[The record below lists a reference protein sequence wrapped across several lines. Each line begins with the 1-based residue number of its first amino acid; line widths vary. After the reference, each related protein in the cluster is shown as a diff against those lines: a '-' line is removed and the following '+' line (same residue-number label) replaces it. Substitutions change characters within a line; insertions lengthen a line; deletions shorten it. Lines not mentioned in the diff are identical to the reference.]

1 MSAVPEHI
9 EISAG
14 PCLPSLL
21 RPEKM
26 PGYANKQGAP
36 ALNAVNILRV
46 CPMISFSSV
55 SQASVNEMGAES
67 AQIKYSQ
74 NIFNSKNLMYLIS

>member
-1 MSAVPEHI
+1 MSAVQERI

-14 PCLPSLL
+14 LCLPSLL

-36 ALNAVNILRV
+36 ALNAVNILEG

-55 SQASVNEMGAES
+55 SQASVNERGDFLVLLF
-67 AQIKYSQ
+67 QIY
-74 NIFNSKNLMYLIS
+74 